1 MRKPPLKVIEGGRQ
15 CIPAFFVSLERL
27 HTDLVQAYTPLQEK
41 VDVLEADWD
50 TRPVSFW
57 QEILTALPVLREA
70 VQPCI
75 EYTLGNRE
83 TFPCGFPRSFLC
95 IRYSLLSALYSAER
109 FIDDTGI
116 AITSYKPVCQ
126 SREVVHL
133 QQRQQVLKTLR
144 KLVEHVREAARLM
157 ESQIKQ
163 KTTERNSHV

>member
-1 MRKPPLKVIEGGRQ
+1 MTVMREPPLNVGCQR
-15 CIPAFFVSLERL
+15 PPSAFFVERKRL

-41 VDVLEADWD
+41 VEALEADWD

-75 EYTLGNRE
+75 EYTTGRE

-109 FIDDTGI
+109 LIDSTGI

-133 QQRQQVLKTLR
+133 QQRQDVLKTLR
-144 KLVEHVREAARLM
+144 KLTEHVREAARLM

-163 KTTERNSHV
+163 KTTERNNHV